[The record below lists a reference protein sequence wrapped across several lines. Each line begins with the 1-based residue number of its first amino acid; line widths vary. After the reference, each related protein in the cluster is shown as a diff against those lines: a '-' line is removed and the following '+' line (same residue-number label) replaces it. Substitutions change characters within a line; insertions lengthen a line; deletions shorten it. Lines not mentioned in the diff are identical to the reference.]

1 MRKGQADIIT
11 AVIILI
17 LAISLFSL
25 GYRYIK
31 PMLEK
36 RQDEAMVERVRNA
49 FDQSNPS
56 SLSSKIE
63 SVSKL
68 GGEDTFTLDINGF
81 WELNESEDS
90 ISFKFNSKVTD
101 IAAGLGWISL
111 TEGESC
117 PPSSGTVGSDKISV
131 VCAKAEKVGE
141 TYEITYKIFFR
152 ELEDPITNRIYKID
166 LVKHEAGVLTSG
178 RKTVKIVRGSESVTT
193 RDSKTLISTEIK
205 ILLV

>member
-1 MRKGQADIIT
+1 MKKGQADIIT
-11 AVIILI
+11 AVLILI
-17 LAISLFSL
+17 LAISLFGI

-49 FDQSNPS
+49 FDPSNPS

-63 SVSKL
+63 NVAKL
-68 GGEDTFTLDINGF
+68 GGEDTFTLDVNGF

-101 IAAGLGWISL
+101 IIASDKWIPLS
-111 TEGESC
+111 GENC
-117 PPSSGTVGSDKISV
+117 TPSIGTVGSDKISV

-141 TYEITYKIFFR
+141 RYEITYKILYR
-152 ELEDPITNRIYKID
+152 ELVDPITNRIYKID

-178 RKTVKIVRGSESVTT
+178 GKTIKIVRGRELSSI

>member
-1 MRKGQADIIT
+1 MKKGQADIIT

-17 LAISLFSL
+17 LAISLFGI

-49 FDQSNPS
+49 FDPSNPS

-63 SVSKL
+63 NVAKL
-68 GGEDTFTLDINGF
+68 GGEDTFTLDVNGF
-81 WELNESEDS
+81 WELNEDEDS

-101 IAAGLGWISL
+101 IASDVGWISL
-111 TEGESC
+111 TERESC
-117 PPSSGTVGSDKISV
+117 PPSSGIVGSDKISV

-141 TYEITYKIFFR
+141 RYEITYKIFYR
-152 ELEDPITNRIYKID
+152 ELVDPITNRIYKID

-178 RKTVKIVRGSESVTT
+178 GKTVKIVRGRESSSI